1 MKSARKRPIYFD
13 PNLQLIF
20 GVTLSAVMGVSS
32 ITPAFPAMARELG
45 MPVYSVGLLITVFTL
60 PVFFLALCSE
70 CWQTFGAG
78 LNGDNLPW
86 MGN

>member
-13 PNLQLIF
+13 PNLQPIF

-60 PVFFLALCSE
+60 PVFFGPVLGVLADLWGRS
-70 CWQTFGAG
+70 
-78 LNGDNLPW
+78 
-86 MGN
+86 